1 MYITSAAFQSAVS
14 TSHQMVADVQVFD
27 SSTANA
33 SYLGT
38 LPIISGTVTIDRT
51 AIIRRQ
57 LTLTV
62 PATALNLTNGKTWL
76 PRVPS
81 DYLHPAS
88 GTELRVR
95 RGIVLPGGSTEYVP
109 LGYFVIVSVTINDAG
124 NGSVLQINAVDRSH
138 IVSVNTWTDT
148 YTVAAATTLGTALKA
163 LLADRAPSLPSLVID
178 SSLSGTL
185 TGAQAVLGTDG
196 NGDPWNDA
204 VTNLSDNAVAALY
217 FDALG
222 IPKLQP
228 QPSITGTSVAT
239 ITEGSPGQLLSEN
252 RSINSA
258 GIPNQVIVIGQASGS
273 TPVSATATDLD
284 PTSPTHYG
292 GSFGTRTLTQTV
304 QGITDAG
311 AAQIKA
317 NALLAA
323 YGGIPEDISLSM
335 IPNPAFDAGDIIT
348 VTRPSLGLSHKIIL
362 DTLTIGLT
370 DSDPVS
376 AKGRTRQVVT
386 S

>member
-1 MYITSAAFQSAVS
+1 MLITSAAFQSAVK
-14 TSHQMVADVQVFD
+14 TSHQMVAYVDVYA
-27 SSTANA
+27 SSAVNA
-33 SYLGT
+33 ALVGT
-38 LPIISGTVTIDRT
+38 LPIVNGTVTIDRT

-57 LTLTV
+57 LTVNV
-62 PATALNLTNGKTWL
+62 PATALNTANGQTWL
-76 PRVPS
+76 PRSPS

-95 RGIVLPGGSTEYVP
+95 RGIVLPNGTIETVP
-109 LGYFVIVSVTINDAG
+109 LGCFVIMSVAINDSG
-124 NGSVLQINAVDRSH
+124 QGSVLQINAVDRSR

-148 YTVAAATTLGTALKA
+148 YTVAAATNLGTALQA
-163 LLADRAPSLPSLVID
+163 LLTNRAPLLPSLVID

-185 TGAQAVLGTDG
+185 VGAQAVFGTNG

-204 VTNLSDNAVAALY
+204 VTNLSDNAGAAFY
-217 FDALG
+217 FDATGVPQLA
-222 IPKLQP
+222 P
-228 QPSITGTSVAT
+228 QPSITGNSVAT

-252 RSINSA
+252 RSISSA

-273 TPVSATATDLD
+273 TPVSATATDSD
-284 PTSPTHYG
+284 ATSPTRYG
-292 GSFGTRTLTQTV
+292 GPFGTRTLTQTV
-304 QGITDAG
+304 QGITDVPS
-311 AAQIKA
+311 AQIKA

-335 IPNPAFDAGDIIT
+335 TPNPAFDAGDIIT

-376 AKGRTRQVVT
+376 AKGRTRQVVA